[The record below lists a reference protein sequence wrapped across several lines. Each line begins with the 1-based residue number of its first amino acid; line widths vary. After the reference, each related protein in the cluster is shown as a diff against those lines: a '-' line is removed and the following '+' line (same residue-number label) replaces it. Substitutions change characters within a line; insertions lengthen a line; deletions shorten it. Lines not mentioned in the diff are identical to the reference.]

1 MNSACLSTKRS
12 MSQGQATRSTRGC
25 SRVIHFILC
34 SSLAR
39 GLHGQVIEAGHRI
52 GLRPETD
59 APGLVRR
66 VGRLDHER
74 AVDEPA
80 QRLARRLYLEVL
92 PLARLDLRRA
102 VLDVA
107 ARSRGVLVEVHV
119 PLEGVRT

>member
-66 VGRLDHER
+66 VGGFDHE
-74 AVDEPA
+74 
-80 QRLARRLYLEVL
+80 LL
-92 PLARLDLRRA
+92 PLARLDLCRA

-107 ARSRGVLVEVHV
+107 ARSSGVLVEVHV
-119 PLEGVRT
+119 PLEGVRPKDVVVVF